1 MKKLISI
8 ILSLVFCISVLAAI
22 PVSAETAPSAPVYY
36 GTQQVSV
43 EGNKQNI
50 RFISLVDSALGT
62 SVGYEI
68 KAKYSTG
75 EKTFNYEE
83 TKSSVVYSSVI
94 ADSITYRFDDLGAE
108 FGLMT
113 MVIEGIPTNIG
124 AIDFAVTPCVEYG
137 GNVIAGETRVVR
149 YNGTKCEGNVED
161 PREISVMSFNVL
173 NVWYDGINK
182 LEGVSVKDR
191 SNATSEI
198 VLENN
203 LDFVCFQEF
212 DPLYRKKANFDSDF
226 INKYSELDLVGKTC
240 DDKDG
245 ENEENRKTVTYQ
257 SRIWNPIFYDNTQ
270 YTVVASGVFDF
281 VEWELGSYES
291 DYNYTHGE
299 EYSNKSDARSLVWGV
314 FEHKTTGETYIVSN
328 THFSPLANGSISK
341 AELNEAEG
349 NFVVGKLNEL
359 YAEHGCP
366 VIACGD
372 YNSYERDTMPEY
384 DEDNNNGYLDVISA
398 GFYDTWYLA
407 PESNRTDSNGY
418 HNNCVNRTDY
428 NSSSTA
434 PDGSYKRAF
443 DHILSKTKLNVT
455 SYEIITDKDFTEYGY
470 THVENVLDLSDHCPV
485 IMRFMTQKQE
495 LGVVV
500 GNTKDKMIAWR

>member
-8 ILSLVFCISVLAAI
+8 ILSLVFCVSVLAAI

-43 EGNKQNI
+43 ADNKQNI

-94 ADSITYRFDDLGAE
+94 ADSITYGFDDLGAE

-212 DPLYRKKANFDSDF
+212 DPLYRENANFDTEF
-226 INKYSELDLVGKTC
+226 TAKYSELDLTAKKY
-240 DDKDG
+240 DKQ
-245 ENEENRKTVTYQ
+245 NQKTVTYQ

-314 FEHKTTGETYIVSN
+314 FRHKTTGETYIVSN

-341 AELNEAEG
+341 AKLNEAEG

-418 HNNCVNRTDY
+418 HNNCINR
-428 NSSSTA
+428 
-434 PDGSYKRAF
+434 
-443 DHILSKTKLNVT
+443 
-455 SYEIITDKDFTEYGY
+455 
-470 THVENVLDLSDHCPV
+470 
-485 IMRFMTQKQE
+485 
-495 LGVVV
+495 
-500 GNTKDKMIAWR
+500 

>member
-94 ADSITYRFDDLGAE
+94 ADSITYGFDDLGAE

-113 MVIEGIPTNIG
+113 MVIEGISTNIG

-149 YNGTKCEGNVED
+149 YNGTKCEGNVEN

-173 NVWYDGINK
+173 NVWDDGENK
-182 LEGVSVKDR
+182 LEGKSVKDR
-191 SNATSEI
+191 SNATSKI

-212 DPLYRKKANFDSDF
+212 DPLYRENANFSSDF

-245 ENEENRKTVTYQ
+245 ENRSTISDQ

-281 VEWELGSYES
+281 VECGLDSVEYSYEHS
-291 DYNYTHGE
+291 FADGG
-299 EYSNKSDARSLVWGV
+299 KSDSRSLVWGV
-314 FEHKTTGETYIVSN
+314 FEHKTTGERYIVSN
-328 THFSPLANGSISK
+328 THFTPEFTDTAVLKWTDVSK
-341 AELNEAEG
+341 HEG
-349 NFVVGKLNEL
+349 EFVAQKMNAL
-359 YAEHGCP
+359 YSEYGCP
-366 VIACGD
+366 VIVCGD
-372 YNSYERDTMPEY
+372 YNTRKVNT
-384 DEDNNNGYLDVISA
+384 NGYNTVRA
-398 GFYDTWYLA
+398 GGFYDTWDMVAEPTDSSGYH
-407 PESNRTDSNGY
+407 EGCKNRTKIDG
-418 HNNCVNRTDY
+418 
-428 NSSSTA
+428 
-434 PDGSYKRAF
+434 GSYSSVAPSSNNDYAL

-455 SYEIITDKDFTEYGY
+455 SYEIITDKTFTGY
-470 THVENVLDLSDHCPV
+470 TYVDSVLDLSDHCPV